1 MSGATGRGRVGRH
14 ARRVGEWAL
23 GPRPLAL
30 LSAAVL
36 VGSVVTVL
44 YDIVGVVGDP
54 SNLLVVVAVTL
65 AGATVLSRVLRG
77 RTAIVVALA
86 VLLGGLG
93 LYLSALDID
102 VAAAYGQILDDVVG
116 LLTGLS
122 VLRLQRV
129 DLWALAYA
137 PAPVFLTWY
146 LALRRQYGAA
156 AATGGTGLG
165 FFVLTGDVGTT
176 VTLFAVLGAVGT
188 AGFGRLDR
196 FSSGSLSVETLVVVL
211 AAIVLLTTTVSV
223 VPGGTAEPVQL
234 LGGDA
239 DGETL
244 EGSLVSADQRVS
256 IQGAIELSPELRFT
270 VESNRE
276 SYWRAAAYDRYT
288 GGGWVRTGSEARYEG
303 PLSGPL
309 GRSRTISQRYTVEAP
324 VDVMPAAWRPVRV
337 SGTDNTLVTEARDL
351 RPAEPFTGGET
362 YEVESQR
369 PVARPAALA
378 TAGTDY
384 PEEIAATYTQ
394 LPESTPDRVRERTD
408 RITAN
413 ADTPYE
419 TARVV
424 ERWLENNRR
433 YSLDIERPSG
443 DVADAFLFEMEAG
456 YCTYYATTMVTM
468 LRSQGIPARFVVGY
482 TSGEQV
488 GDGEWEVRGLDSH
501 AWVEVYFPDTGWVRF
516 DPTPGGPREAA
527 EQARLGQ
534 TNGTDPANATA
545 TPPPL
550 GNQTARQPDDTNATV
565 TETPDG
571 QAGGTVAPPGGAS
584 GGDGLPLPSR
594 GQLALGAVVLAGL
607 VAGARRTGL
616 TDRAY
621 RALWL
626 RYQPRADPATDIERA
641 FARLETVL
649 ASEHRPR
656 RPGETPRQYV
666 AAIDAD
672 ETVQAVYEAR
682 ERARY
687 AGEVSRSTA
696 DEAVETVDA
705 IVAERG
711 WFSFGR

>member
-1 MSGATGRGRVGRH
+1 M
-14 ARRVGEWAL
+14 
-23 GPRPLAL
+23 
-30 LSAAVL
+30 
-36 VGSVVTVL
+36 
-44 YDIVGVVGDP
+44 
-54 SNLLVVVAVTL
+54 
-65 AGATVLSRVLRG
+65 
-77 RTAIVVALA
+77 
-86 VLLGGLG
+86 
-93 LYLSALDID
+93 
-102 VAAAYGQILDDVVG
+102 
-116 LLTGLS
+116 
-122 VLRLQRV
+122 
-129 DLWALAYA
+129 
-137 PAPVFLTWY
+137 
-146 LALRRQYGAA
+146 
-156 AATGGTGLG
+156 
-165 FFVLTGDVGTT
+165 
-176 VTLFAVLGAVGT
+176 
-188 AGFGRLDR
+188 
-196 FSSGSLSVETLVVVL
+196 
-211 AAIVLLTTTVSV
+211 VLLTTTVSV

-303 PLSGPL
+303 PLSGPP

-337 SGTDNTLVTEARDL
+337 SGTDNALVTAARGL

-369 PVARPAALA
+369 PVARPADLA

-384 PEEIAATYTQ
+384 PEELAATYTQ
-394 LPESTPDRVRERTD
+394 LPDSTPDRVRERTD

-456 YCTYYATTMVTM
+456 YCTYYSTTMVTM

-534 TNGTDPANATA
+534 TNGTDPANAAALRPAVFPVRLSRTDKR
-545 TPPPL
+545 TPVGDYRRRAVGGCDRVQCGPDQRS
-550 GNQTARQPDDTNATV
+550 GTSARHRGSP
-565 TETPDG
+565 
-571 QAGGTVAPPGGAS
+571 
-584 GGDGLPLPSR
+584 GDGRNAATDCRDIRASRARTHRNRPRDRIRVRAHLRSGSRERGSVLRPPNVAGYPTHLPGTPGPR
-594 GQLALGAVVLAGL
+594 PRWRVVLSDRRPFGNRCGL
-607 VAGARRTGL
+607 YH
-616 TDRAY
+616 DRD
-621 RALWL
+621 R
-626 RYQPRADPATDIERA
+626 PATRSGPNWR
-641 FARLETVL
+641 F
-649 ASEHRPR
+649 
-656 RPGETPRQYV
+656 
-666 AAIDAD
+666 
-672 ETVQAVYEAR
+672 
-682 ERARY
+682 RY
-687 AGEVSRSTA
+687 R
-696 DEAVETVDA
+696 
-705 IVAERG
+705 
-711 WFSFGR
+711 

>member
-1 MSGATGRGRVGRH
+1 MSGPAGRGRIGRQ
-14 ARRVGEWAL
+14 AQRVGGWAV

-30 LSAAVL
+30 LSAGVL
-36 VGSVVTVL
+36 VGSVVAVL
-44 YDIVGVVGDP
+44 YDIVGVVSDP
-54 SNLLVVVAVTL
+54 NDLLVVVAVTL
-65 AGATVLSRVLRG
+65 AVATVFSRVLGG

-93 LYLSALDID
+93 LYLSALNID
-102 VAAAYGQILDDVVG
+102 VVAAYGQILDDVVG

-156 AATGGTGLG
+156 AATGGTGLA

-196 FSSGSLSVETLVVVL
+196 FSSGGLSVETLLVVL
-211 AAIVLLTTTVSV
+211 AAMVLLTTTVSV

-234 LGGDA
+234 LGGD

-244 EGSLVSADQRVS
+244 EGSLVSTDQRVS
-256 IQGAIELSPELRFT
+256 IQGAIELSPERRFT

-288 GGGWVRTGSEARYEG
+288 GGGWVRTGSQTRYEG
-303 PLSGPL
+303 SLSGPP
-309 GRSRTISQRYTVEAP
+309 GRSRTISQQYTVEAP
-324 VDVMPAAWRPVRV
+324 VNVMPAAWRPVRV
-337 SGTDNTLVTEARDL
+337 SGTDNAMVTEARDL
-351 RPAEPFTGGET
+351 RPASPFTGGET
-362 YEVESQR
+362 YEVQSQR
-369 PVARPAALA
+369 PVARPADLA

-384 PEEIAATYTQ
+384 PEELAATYTQ
-394 LPESTPDRVRERTD
+394 LPDSTPTRVRERTE

-456 YCTYYATTMVTM
+456 YCTYFATTMVTM

-488 GDGEWEVRGLDSH
+488 GTSEWAVRGLDSH
-501 AWVEVYFPDTGWVRF
+501 AWVEVYFPETGWVRF

-527 EQARLGQ
+527 EQVQLGQ
-534 TNGTDPANATA
+534 TNGTDLANETA
-545 TPPPL
+545 TPLPL
-550 GNQTARQPDDTNATV
+550 ENRTARQPDDANATA
-565 TETPDG
+565 TETPG
-571 QAGGTVAPPGGAS
+571 GRAGETVAPP
-584 GGDGLPLPSR
+584 DGVTGSDELPLPSR

-607 VAGARRTGL
+607 VAGARRSGL

-626 RYQPRADPATDIERA
+626 RYQPRADPETDIKRA

-649 ASEHRPR
+649 AREYRPR
-656 RPGETPRQYV
+656 RPDEAPRQYV
-666 AAIDAD
+666 DAIDAD
-672 ETVQAVYEAR
+672 EAVRAVYAAR

-687 AGEVSRSTA
+687 AGDVSRSSA

-711 WFSFGR
+711 RFSFGR